1 MGNFLS
7 RVVDFMNEAKN
18 DPSVVESDDRGQQN
32 DSLKMYIFRNLE
44 ILEQAF
50 DTRMPRWRDVV
61 NYNHDEMLKVFPEIT
76 DMYSNFYYRS
86 HTYTKEGIAGVVR
99 FFGNTSGR
107 LQGAGIKRA
116 GRPKGSG
123 IVKPL
128 HERIDSNL
136 GIKQGHTHVPFGRYL
151 LNRNRLDEDIFSFK
165 HNKGYGIRG
174 YPSKRISRNLSNVIK
189 TIVGGG
195 IPKYDDLSNLSND
208 EKTYLH
214 TVSKKAGIM
223 DKISIPTPSKD
234 SMDKDI
240 HQFEVM
246 KGEILAGNDSSVLI
260 KNFKLLLLKLSK
272 NGTLPKNEVSEIM
285 EDLLTLGY

>member
-1 MGNFLS
+1 MAQTLADAVTNLTHQFNFDYSSGEHFTGEKLRAEVKRINS
-7 RVVDFMNEAKN
+7 DFMIG
-18 DPSVVESDDRGQQN
+18 SG
-32 DSLKMYIFRNLE
+32 LKR
-44 ILEQAF
+44 
-50 DTRMPRWRDVV
+50 
-61 NYNHDEMLKVFPEIT
+61 K
-76 DMYSNFYYRS
+76 
-86 HTYTKEGIAGVVR
+86 
-99 FFGNTSGR
+99 
-107 LQGAGIKRA
+107 

-123 IVKPL
+123 LVKPL
-128 HERIDSNL
+128 HERIDSNM

-151 LNRNRLDEDIFSFK
+151 LNKNRLDENVFSFK
-165 HNKGYGIRG
+165 HIKGYGIRG
-174 YPSKRISRNLSNVIK
+174 YPSKRISKNLSNIIK

-195 IPKYDDLSNLSND
+195 IPKFDELSNLSND

-223 DKISIPTPSKD
+223 DKLSIPTPSKD
-234 SMDKDI
+234 AREKDI